1 MWWAGSTRTER
12 NGGSGEHFDGF
23 VSGRSRRECDNGPF
37 RLMIEILHPG
47 ANAPDARIALFDFDG
62 TISTIRSGWV
72 DIMVPMMVEILLD
85 LKTGETEAE
94 LREIVLEF
102 VSRTTGK
109 ETIYQM
115 MEFAENIEKRGG
127 KPLAPLE
134 YKAEYLRR
142 LNIHI
147 AGRIADLEAG
157 CPKEKYIVPGAV
169 AFLETLAAR
178 GLKMYLASGTD
189 DAYVK
194 RESSLLDVAKYFNGG
209 VFGAQDDLKS
219 FSKGMLVAKII
230 SSAEAEPSQ
239 IVGFG
244 DGFVE
249 IDEVKKVGGL
259 GVGLATDEPE
269 CLTVDP
275 WKRER
280 LVRVG
285 ADYILPNFL
294 EMEGLLAK
302 IF

>member
-1 MWWAGSTRTER
+1 MMTETLH
-12 NGGSGEHFDGF
+12 S
-23 VSGRSRRECDNGPF
+23 
-37 RLMIEILHPG
+37 IEILNPK
-47 ANAPDARIALFDFDG
+47 ARAPQARIALFDFDG

-72 DIMVPMMVEILLD
+72 EIMVPMMVDILLA
-85 LKTGETEAE
+85 LKTGESEAQLHE
-94 LREIVLEF
+94 VVLEF
-102 VSRTTGK
+102 VGRLTGK

-115 MEFAENIEKRGG
+115 MEFAENVAKRGG
-127 KPLAPLE
+127 TPLAPLE
-134 YKAEYLRR
+134 YKTEYLRR
-142 LNIHI
+142 LNLHI
-147 AGRIADLEAG
+147 AGRIAELEAG
-157 CPKEKYIVPGAV
+157 CPKEKYLVPGAV
-169 AFLETLAAR
+169 EFLEALRAR

-194 RESSLLDVAKYFNGG
+194 KESALLDVAKFFDGG
-209 VFGAQDDLKS
+209 VFGAQDDLRS
-219 FSKGMLVAKII
+219 FSKAMLVAKII
-230 SSAEAEPSQ
+230 ATAEAEPSQ

-269 CLTVDP
+269 CLKVDA

-285 ADYILPNFL
+285 ADFIVPNF
-294 EMEGLLAK
+294 MERDGLLAA